1 MHAVSNPAG
10 HFESLSI
17 VWSLHASLNTC
28 KATTFTYFPITSRW
42 VYLKRVLPYKRL
54 LRLAFFLERF
64 CFTIRYIPGKQTYYP
79 ECNPFWKCINDR
91 WIWYYISQQY
101 AGWRYQDSCRYFS
114 TKHQCS
120 NCLMH
125 CRQTR
130 KEKYTYI
137 TLFGMTSHFIMVY
150 NPEVLFV

>member
-28 KATTFTYFPITSRW
+28 KEATFTYFPITSRW

-79 ECNPFWKCINDR
+79 ECNPYFEMIDEYGIILVN
-91 WIWYYISQQY
+91 ST
-101 AGWRYQDSCRYFS
+101 QDDDIKILVDIS

-125 CRQTR
+125 GRQTR